1 MEINAY
7 NQGYTTSNKVN
18 SSSNLMAQKENTSL
32 DMNDFLTLLVAQM
45 SNQDAMNPM
54 DNTEYVAQLAQFSS
68 LQAMTDLANVA
79 AQGQATSLIGK
90 NVLLSTYDNKGILVN
105 EEGIV
110 EKVTI
115 SSGKVNLYVN
125 DKLFSM
131 ADVKEI
137 RSDNLNSDIE
147 LLNEV
152 INNEEINNEIKEETN
167 SEKNIETIETIEAT
181 AEEI

>member
-7 NQGYTTSNKVN
+7 NKGYNTSNI
-18 SSSNLMAQKENTSL
+18 SNLSNTNNLKVQKENTSL
-32 DMNDFLTLLVAQM
+32 DMNDFLSLLVAQM
-45 SNQDAMNPM
+45 SNQDAMNPL
-54 DNTEYVAQLAQFSS
+54 DNTEYVSQLAQFSS

-137 RSDNLNSDIE
+137 RSENLVIE
-147 LLNEV
+147 KL
-152 INNEEINNEIKEETN
+152 NNEIKEET
-167 SEKNIETIETIEAT
+167 
-181 AEEI
+181 EI

>member
-1 MEINAY
+1 VEINAY
-7 NQGYTTSNKVN
+7 NKGYNTSNI
-18 SSSNLMAQKENTSL
+18 SNLSNTNNLKVQKENTSL
-32 DMNDFLTLLVAQM
+32 DMNDFLSLLVAQM
-45 SNQDAMNPM
+45 SNQDAMNPL
-54 DNTEYVAQLAQFSS
+54 DNTEYVSQLAQFSS

-137 RSDNLNSDIE
+137 RSENLVIE
-147 LLNEV
+147 KL
-152 INNEEINNEIKEETN
+152 NNEIKEET
-167 SEKNIETIETIEAT
+167 
-181 AEEI
+181 EI